1 MVRGPITVHRKFSS
15 WLGLQTR
22 QGGGVGRGRG
32 GGMKWP
38 GIDSID
44 AGWDMTVFINPKDSA
59 GCVHCSVQSILV
71 KEVANLQH
79 SKGLLL
85 LLR

>member
-1 MVRGPITVHRKFSS
+1 MVGSTDE
-15 WLGLQTR
+15 T
-22 QGGGVGRGRG
+22 GGGVGRGRG